1 MMAKKKAQQQLA
13 ARTQDKPAT
22 LKDLLNDETL
32 SKLKAQASELKREEE
47 QRKEEERIQAEEVKR
62 AERKKLENDFEY
74 LLNKSE
80 MDWHKY
86 K

>member
-1 MMAKKKAQQQLA
+1 MAKKKAQQQPA

-22 LKDLLNDETL
+22 LKDLLNDEIL

-47 QRKEEERIQAEEVKR
+47 QRKEEERIQVEEAKR
-62 AERKKLENDFEY
+62 AERKKLENNFEY
-74 LLNKSE
+74 LLNKSD
-80 MDWHKY
+80 MDWNKY

>member
-1 MMAKKKAQQQLA
+1 MMAKKKVQQQPA

-47 QRKEEERIQAEEVKR
+47 QRKEEERVQAEEVKR

>member
-1 MMAKKKAQQQLA
+1 MAKKKAKQQPA
-13 ARTQDKPAT
+13 ARTEDKPAT

-47 QRKEEERIQAEEVKR
+47 QRKEEERIQAEEAKR
-62 AERKKLENDFEY
+62 AERKKLENNFEY
-74 LLNKSE
+74 LLNKSD

>member
-1 MMAKKKAQQQLA
+1 MAKKKAQQQLA